1 MEELSTEITGR
12 VVNAPPDAITCPAD
26 ARLAAIHEAAFD
38 ALLTIDD
45 ADHIETANRAA
56 AAMFG
61 YDLEELIGAPWQ
73 RVVSVE
79 GELPRG
85 SGTIIDPRGLHA
97 DGRAFPLEC
106 RIERFESGAGPR
118 RLLVCRDLSEI
129 HRVEERL
136 LDISE
141 GLKRQ
146 IGQDLHDGLGQLLTG
161 TAFLAKALESNVSA
175 GYQEQAKRVV
185 ELINQSINR
194 VRSMA
199 RGLAPRHIDGCAL
212 DAVLG
217 EVARESSAV
226 LGVECVVECR
236 EAPLEVEHASVLSQV
251 SLIAREAI
259 TNAVRHGRARRI
271 VIELL
276 HADGMNVMQ
285 IVDDGIGFGKGSG
298 KVEGLGL
305 RSMRHRARR
314 IGGALEIA
322 ALPESGTVVRC
333 TFR

>member
-1 MEELSTEITGR
+1 MEELSTETTGR
-12 VVNAPPDAITCPAD
+12 VVNTPPGAIACPAD
-26 ARLAAIHEAAFD
+26 SRLAAIHEAAFD
-38 ALLTIDD
+38 ALLTLDEEGR
-45 ADHIETANRAA
+45 IETANRAA
-56 AAMFG
+56 STMFG
-61 YDLEELIGAPWQ
+61 YALEELIGAPWQ
-73 RVVSVE
+73 RILSIE
-79 GELPRG
+79 NELPLE
-85 SGTIIDPRGLHA
+85 SGTIPDPRGLHA
-97 DGRAFPLEC
+97 DGRAFPIEC
-106 RIERFESGAGPR
+106 RVERYESDVGPR

-136 LDISE
+136 LDIGE
-141 GLKRQ
+141 ELKRQ

-161 TAFLAKALESNVSA
+161 TAFLAKALENNVSA

-199 RGLAPRHIDGCAL
+199 RGLAPRHSDGRAL
-212 DAVLG
+212 DTVLG

-236 EAPLEVEHASVLSQV
+236 EALREVEHASVLSQV

-271 VIELL
+271 VIELFR
-276 HADGMNVMQ
+276 ADGQNVMQ